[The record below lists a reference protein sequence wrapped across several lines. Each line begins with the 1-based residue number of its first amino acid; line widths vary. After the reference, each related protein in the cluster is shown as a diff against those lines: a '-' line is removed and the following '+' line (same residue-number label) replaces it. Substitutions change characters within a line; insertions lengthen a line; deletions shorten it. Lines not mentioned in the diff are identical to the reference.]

1 MKIKQYLL
9 NNSLDNFDKIYL
21 PNNLKQNLFYLYR
34 STIKEFLSGLIP
46 LLTAKS
52 VSKVCLD
59 FIIYDPQIKTNDLSS
74 SLSKI
79 NSPKIITK
87 KNFFN
92 H

>member
-1 MKIKQYLL
+1 MKRID
-9 NNSLDNFDKIYL
+9 NEIENSSTK
-21 PNNLKQNLFYLYR
+21 NNLSGAIYILY
-34 STIKEFLSGLIP
+34 IEFLSGLIP

-87 KNFFN
+87 KNFV
-92 H
+92 